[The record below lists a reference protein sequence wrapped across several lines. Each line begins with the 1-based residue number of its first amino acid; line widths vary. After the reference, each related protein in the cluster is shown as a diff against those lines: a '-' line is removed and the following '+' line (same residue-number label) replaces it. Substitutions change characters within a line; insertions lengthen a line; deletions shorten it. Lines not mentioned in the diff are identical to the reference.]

1 MFQTYARS
9 AARSFPGVGLNVGVG
24 VGGGIGFGGGVWGG
38 VAARFQNGSSRNYVQ
53 LPAILLEQCSD
64 GESSLN
70 TCRDRIRH

>member
-38 VAARFQNGSSRNYVQ
+38 SRQVSKWIQPKLRAA
-53 LPAILLEQCSD
+53 
-64 GESSLN
+64 
-70 TCRDRIRH
+70 TCNPP